1 MAVVVERAS
10 EFSVERELKAVVH
23 LDLGHW
29 LEVLG
34 SGRYCCTS

>member
-29 LEVLG
+29 LGVVVLG
-34 SGRYCCTS
+34 SGR